1 MTTLDFPNSPT
12 VGQEHIHD
20 ESTWM
25 WDGTKWMAVMDAGSS
40 VIVSETIPQD
50 VPVGTIWFDS
60 LTAQT
65 LVLYGNSWVEIGATS
80 DASSSGGGTGGG
92 GGGGGG
98 GVLIADSD
106 DILYDETNGQLELV
120 NNSITLNSHPI
131 LLGGV
136 HNLNTNDINEGTT
149 NKYFTESRAKLAT
162 ANSLLGGTHTGIG
175 VSYSSLTGNVSLQ
188 VNIANGSITTTKLK
202 LDYADT
208 ASFPAPSNGSIAYS
222 TANASIYF
230 ASNEVWIK
238 VPLTTEVVT
247 LISESE
253 ARSANL
259 VANTNT
265 SLTNLVT
272 AQIAAVTA
280 GFTAADNALRDDD
293 QVILASQIFA

>member
-1 MTTLDFPNSPT
+1 MPILDFPSSPT
-12 VGQEHIHD
+12 VGQEHVHD
-20 ESTWM
+20 ESTWV
-25 WDGTKWMAVMDAGSS
+25 WDGSKWMATTTTGSS
-40 VIVSETIPQD
+40 VMVGDTAPED
-50 VPVGTIWFDS
+50 VPEGTIWFDS
-60 LTAQT
+60 TTAQT
-65 LVLYGNSWVEIGATS
+65 LVFYGNVWVEIGATP
-80 DASSSGGGTGGG
+80 DAPSGGGGTGGG
-92 GGGGGG
+92 GS
-98 GVLIADSD
+98 VLITDSG
-106 DILYDETNGQLELV
+106 DILYDEINGQLELV

-131 LLGGV
+131 LLGGT
-136 HNLNTNDINEGTT
+136 HTLNTNDINEGTGTT

-162 ANSLLGGTHTGIG
+162 ANSLLGGTHTGIQ

-188 VNIANGSITTTKLK
+188 VNIADGSITTTKLK
-202 LDYADT
+202 LNYADT
-208 ASFPAPSNGSIAYS
+208 ASFPTPSNGSIAYS

-230 ASNEVWIK
+230 ASNAAWVK

-253 ARSANL
+253 ARSADL

-272 AQIAAVTA
+272 AQIASVTA